1 MSEKILFVAPRMIGD
16 AVMACGLLDHLART
30 RPGARITVAAAP
42 EAAGLFTHMPGLD
55 RVIVVRKRQ
64 THTHWLRLWA
74 AVVGTR
80 WDMAIDLKG
89 SGLPYAVAARRR
101 FMRRPLPG
109 LRLYEQ
115 HAALLGIAPAPLP
128 VAWTGAAERARAAT
142 LIPDGGPVV
151 ALCPTASWAPKMWPA
166 ERFAALFQRLAE
178 GPLPGARAAV
188 FGGPGQR
195 ERDGAAALLAA
206 LPGAIDLVGALTL
219 PEVSACLARCAL
231 AVSND
236 SGLMHLAAASNI
248 PTLGL
253 RAHFVDQAH
262 RVEPAG
268 RAAGWILRGGDDMA
282 AISVAEAEDGCRRVL
297 AVVAGRSN
305 GTPDDMFRNGTERL
319 DSR

>member
-16 AVMACGLLDHLART
+16 AVMACGVLDHLART

-42 EAAGLFTHMPGLD
+42 EAAGLFARMPGLE
-55 RVIVVRKRQ
+55 RVVVVRKRQ

-101 FMRRPLPG
+101 FMRRPMPG

-115 HAALLGIAPAPLP
+115 HAALLGLEPAPLP
-128 VAWTGAAERARAAT
+128 VAWTGVADRARAAT
-142 LIPDGGPVV
+142 LIPAGPPVV
-151 ALCPTASWAPKMWPA
+151 ALCPTASWTPKMWPA
-166 ERFAALFQRLAE
+166 ERFAALFRRLAA

-188 FGGPGQR
+188 FGGPGAR
-195 ERDGAAALLAA
+195 ERDGAAPLLAA

-219 PEVSACLARCAL
+219 PEVSASLARCAL

-236 SGLMHLAAASNI
+236 SGLMHLAAASGI

-253 RAHFVDQAH
+253 RAHFADQAA

-282 AISVAEAEDGCRRVL
+282 AISVEEAEAGCIGVL
-297 AVVAGRSN
+297 GRIA
-305 GTPDDMFRNGTERL
+305 
-319 DSR
+319 

>member
-16 AVMACGLLDHLART
+16 AIMASGILDHLARS
-30 RPGARITVAAAP
+30 RPAARITVAAAP
-42 EAAGLFTHMPGLD
+42 EAAGLFAHLPGLD
-55 RVIVVRKRQ
+55 RIIVVRKRQ

-74 AVVGTR
+74 EVVGTR

-89 SGLPYAVAARRR
+89 SGLPYAVLARRR

-109 LRLYEQ
+109 LRLFEQ
-115 HAALLGIAPAPLP
+115 HAALLGLDPAPLP
-128 VAWTGAAERARAAT
+128 VVWTGAAERARAEG
-142 LIPDGGPVV
+142 LIPGDRPVV
-151 ALCPTASWAPKMWPA
+151 ALCPTASWTPKMWPA
-166 ERFAALFQRLAE
+166 ERFAALFRRLAE
-178 GPLPGARAAV
+178 GPLPGARAAI
-188 FGGPGQR
+188 FGGPGPR
-195 ERDGAAALLAA
+195 ERDGASPLLAA

-236 SGLMHLAAASNI
+236 SGLMHLAAATGI

-253 RAHFVDQAH
+253 RAHFLDQAG

-282 AISVAEAEDGCRRVL
+282 AISVDEAVEGCLAVL
-297 AVVAGRSN
+297 ARAHRGA
-305 GTPDDMFRNGTERL
+305 
-319 DSR
+319 